1 MMITKV
7 SPTTRQRQIKKT
19 IHDLENQLED
29 INYAEQQALK
39 YWHWTPSQYDNEDY
53 FEVNTVLAAKPAE
66 ERVQDPKS
74 LIPAGL
80 ADGRVRGGVDLQAL
94 INKEKE
100 RAAKSDK
107 KEE

>member
-1 MMITKV
+1 MSQETRRRRTK
-7 SPTTRQRQIKKT
+7 KL
-19 IHDLENQLED
+19 IHDIENHLED
-29 INYAEQQALK
+29 IKFAEKQALK
-39 YWHWTPSQYDNEDY
+39 YWHWTPSQYDNEDF
-53 FEVNTVLAAKPAE
+53 FEVNEILAAKPAE

-80 ADGRVRGGVDLQAL
+80 SDGHVRGGVDLKAL
-94 INKEKE
+94 INREKE